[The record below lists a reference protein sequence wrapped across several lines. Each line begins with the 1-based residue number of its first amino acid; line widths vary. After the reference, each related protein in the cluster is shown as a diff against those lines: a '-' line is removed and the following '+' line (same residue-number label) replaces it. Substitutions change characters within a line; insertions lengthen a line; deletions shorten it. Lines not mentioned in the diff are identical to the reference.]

1 VSDQTRVDDLP
12 DVVAAQGGD
21 AHAFRALFE
30 RWYDPVFDVAV
41 RILRDRDAA
50 AGVARDVFANARR
63 LLGSLKDPA
72 EFGAWILRNARNR
85 AIDQLE
91 RSGTADGGGEAA
103 PDRLED
109 SDDSVLLWAATAVF
123 GAHDAS
129 VVDLHER
136 HGLQAVQL
144 ADELG
149 VPAADAHLR
158 LFHLRA
164 RLGSVVRGFV
174 LWNDGTPTC
183 VDLTNALDAAKVTTF
198 GPVAVRIISRHA
210 LGCEACTTRQHLR
223 PSPEARFRAVPMAAP
238 GPVVKAR
245 AANALGIEPAP
256 LRSPVPPAPKPPP
269 QPAPPTPPAAR
280 PAQPTPPPR
289 PERPKHVARHPAP
302 RVDHA
307 VRAAPAPVVRPPQP
321 TPPPVVPPTQPTPPA
336 VAPTPAVIRRVRDAP
351 APAEQPV
358 APTPAPGPVARRVEA
373 ARVAPPVSPITPAP
387 PTVVR
392 APAPAAPVVRRP
404 RPAQPPVKP
413 PTRVTTPPAPRPPEP
428 RIDERVH
435 DDRRDPR
442 WLPWAIGVLVV
453 ALVAVLLALFN
464 VIVEPF
470 GSASDGVTTSATDA
484 AATATTTTLGAATP
498 TSAIDTTLPPLSQP
512 AKVPATAGPA
522 ILTFEARAGTVK
534 CSSSGRRPVVLSW
547 KSVNGTS
554 AQLLGD
560 GAPPGSLARTGSA
573 TLCAP
578 TAPSTY
584 SLTVTSATGTTTQT
598 IDVP

>member
-1 VSDQTRVDDLP
+1 MGEVSDQTRVDDLP

-63 LLGSLKDPA
+63 LLGSLNDPA
-72 EFGAWILRNARNR
+72 EFGAWILRNSRNR

-91 RSGTADGGGEAA
+91 RSGTASGGEEAA
-103 PDRLED
+103 PDRLD
-109 SDDSVLLWAATAVF
+109 DNDDSVLLWAATAVF

-174 LWNDGTPTC
+174 LWNDGTPAC
-183 VDLTNALDAAKVTTF
+183 ADLTNALAAARVTTF

-210 LGCEACTTRQHLR
+210 LGCEACTARQHLR
-223 PSPEARFRAVPMAAP
+223 PSPEARFRAVPIAAP

-256 LRSPVPPAPKPPP
+256 LRSPVPPVPPAPPAPPV
-269 QPAPPTPPAAR
+269 PPTPPAPPAAR
-280 PAQPTPPPR
+280 PPLPPR
-289 PERPKHVARHPAP
+289 PERPKHVARRPHPAP

-307 VRAAPAPVVRPPQP
+307 VRAAPAPVARPPQP
-321 TPPPVVPPTQPTPPA
+321 PPAVPPTPPTPT
-336 VAPTPAVIRRVRDAP
+336 TPAVIHRVRDTP
-351 APAEQPV
+351 APPEQPV
-358 APTPAPGPVARRVEA
+358 APKPTPGPVARRVEA
-373 ARVAPPVSPITPAP
+373 ARVAPPVPPIKADP
-387 PTVVR
+387 PPVIPVT
-392 APAPAAPVVRRP
+392 AAAAAAAPVVPRP
-404 RPAQPPVKP
+404 RPPRPPVEP
-413 PTRVTTPPAPRPPEP
+413 PTPVATRPAPRPTEP
-428 RIDERVH
+428 RVDEPTHHRH
-435 DDRRDPR
+435 DPR
-442 WLPWAIGVLVV
+442 WFAWVVGTLVV

-470 GSASDGVTTSATDA
+470 SSASKGVTASATD
-484 AATATTTTLGAATP
+484 AATATTTTVETP
-498 TSAIDTTLPPLSQP
+498 TSAIDTTLPPVSVPGKIP
-512 AKVPATAGPA
+512 ASAGPA
-522 ILTFEARAGTVK
+522 ILTFEARAGTAK
-534 CSSSGRRPVVLSW
+534 CSSSARRPVVLSW
-547 KSVNGTS
+547 RSVNGTS

-560 GAPPGSLARTGSA
+560 GAPAGSLARTGSA
-573 TLCAP
+573 TVCAP
-578 TAPSTY
+578 TGLSTY
-584 SLTVTSATGTTTQT
+584 SLTVNSATGTTTQT